1 MKNKHIPFSV
11 CMAVYI
17 NDEPSYLMTAVHSIY
32 NEQSIKPS
40 EIIIVIDGP
49 IKHSMQSAL
58 TALQEEISIIR
69 LVHFETNHG
78 HAAARQAGLES
89 ATNNLVAIM
98 DADDISESKRFE
110 LQLDAFEKHPEYA
123 VIGGQITEFIEYPTN
138 IVSKR
143 TVPFS
148 DKEIKSFIKS
158 RCPMNLITVMYRKD
172 LIQEVGGFMDWYCEE
187 DYYLWIRLAEA
198 GCMFA
203 NLPDYLA
210 NVRVGK
216 DMYQRRGGWRY
227 FKSEARLQGYM
238 LKRGIISLPRYFFN
252 IVGRF
257 VIQIAMP
264 NKIRGF
270 IFQKMFRK

>member
-1 MKNKHIPFSV
+1 MMKQLSPFSV

-17 NDEPSYLMTAVHSIY
+17 NDEPSYLLTAVHSIY

-49 IKHSMQSAL
+49 IKDSMQSTL
-58 TALQEEISIIR
+58 IALQEEISIIR
-69 LVHFETNHG
+69 LVRFETNRG
-78 HAAARQAGLES
+78 HASARQAGLEA
-89 ATNNLVAIM
+89 ATNNLIAIM

-110 LQLDAFEKHPEYA
+110 LQLNAFKNHPEYA
-123 VIGGQITEFIEYPTN
+123 VIGGQITEFIEYPNN

-143 TVPFS
+143 TVPLS

-158 RCPMNLITVMYRKD
+158 RCPMNLMTVMYRKD
-172 LIQEVGGFMDWYCEE
+172 LIKEVGGFMDWYCEE

-198 GCMFA
+198 GYKFA

-238 LKRGIISLPRYFFN
+238 LKRGIISLPRYCYN
-252 IVGRF
+252 VLGRF
-257 VIQIAMP
+257 AIQVAMP

>member
-1 MKNKHIPFSV
+1 MKKNHIPFSV

-17 NDEPSYLMTAVHSIY
+17 NDEPSYLITAVHSIY
-32 NEQSIKPS
+32 NEQSTKPS

-49 IKHSMQSAL
+49 IKDSMQSTL
-58 TALQEEISIIR
+58 IALQKEISIIR
-69 LVHFETNHG
+69 LVRFEKNRG
-78 HAAARQAGLES
+78 HASARQAGLEA

-110 LQLDAFEKHPEYA
+110 LQLNAYKNHPECA
-123 VIGGQITEFIEYPTN
+123 VIGGQITEFIEYPNN

-143 TVPFS
+143 TVPLS

-172 LIQEVGGFMDWYCEE
+172 LIKEVGGFMDWYCEE

-198 GCMFA
+198 GYKFA

-238 LKRGIISLPRYFFN
+238 LKRGIISLPRYCYN
-252 IVGRF
+252 VLGRF
-257 VIQIAMP
+257 AIQVAMP

>member
-1 MKNKHIPFSV
+1 MKKNHIPFSV

-17 NDEPSYLMTAVHSIY
+17 NDEPSYVITAVHSIY
-32 NEQSIKPS
+32 NEQSTKPS

-49 IKHSMQSAL
+49 IKDSMQSTL
-58 TALQEEISIIR
+58 IALQKEISIIR
-69 LVHFETNHG
+69 LVRFETNRG
-78 HAAARQAGLES
+78 HAAARQAGLEA

-110 LQLDAFEKHPEYA
+110 LQLSAFKNHPECA

-143 TVPFS
+143 TVPLS
-148 DKEIKSFIKS
+148 DKEVKSFIKS

-172 LIQEVGGFMDWYCEE
+172 LIKEVGGFMDWYCEE

-198 GCMFA
+198 GYKFA

-238 LKRGIISLPRYFFN
+238 LERGIISLPRYCYN
-252 IVGRF
+252 VLGRF
-257 VIQIAMP
+257 AIQVAIP